1 MLSISLTKNVYPT
14 NDMYLRLM
22 GEYATLVTHFTS
34 IKYVYFYC
42 YGRSLK
48 LTYID
53 IGVFSR
59 DTRAK
64 EVLSKFPKK
73 KKKEDEILG
82 NFNNDFEIRS
92 KKK

>member
-1 MLSISLTKNVYPT
+1 M
-14 NDMYLRLM
+14 
-22 GEYATLVTHFTS
+22 
-34 IKYVYFYC
+34 
-42 YGRSLK
+42 K

-73 KKKEDEILG
+73 KKEDEILG